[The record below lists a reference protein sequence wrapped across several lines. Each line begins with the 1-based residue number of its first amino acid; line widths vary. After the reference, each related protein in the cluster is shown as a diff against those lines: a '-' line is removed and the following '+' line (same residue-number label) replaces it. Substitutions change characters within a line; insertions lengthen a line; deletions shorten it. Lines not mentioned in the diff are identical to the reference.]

1 MTEKVLFITD
11 TFENLNFKKDT
22 SILMIEEAL
31 KKEMNVFQCEIND
44 LFVDNNDVLVNCREI
59 NSISEDIDTEV
70 KKIDID
76 LKDFKYCFMRKDPP
90 VDEDYNNALHLLDLA
105 KHNGAV
111 IHNNPCALKKFNEKV
126 FATHFPEFIPK
137 TLISSSINK
146 IRAFFDSHKKI
157 IIKPLDG
164 MGGTS
169 IYKVDDL
176 NEDNLNIIKAMTNS
190 EKTQIICQSF
200 IEDVYEG
207 DYRILIINGK
217 PFSKTLARIPKD
229 GDFKGNLAAG
239 GKGVARDITENQKK
253 IAEAIAPILVKNEIS
268 FAGIDIVGKYL
279 TEINITS
286 PTCAREILDQ
296 TQMNPIEEYFKGL

>member
-11 TFENLNFKKDT
+11 KFEKLNPKKDT
-22 SILMIEEAL
+22 SILMIEEAYKNNL
-31 KKEMNVFQCEIND
+31 TVFQCEIND
-44 LFVDNNDVLVNCREI
+44 LFVNSNNVLVNCREI
-59 NSISEDIDTEV
+59 NSLNENNDI
-70 KKIDID
+70 KIDLD
-76 LKDFKYCFMRKDPP
+76 LRDFKYCFMRKDPP

-105 KHNGAV
+105 KQNGAV
-111 IHNNPCALKKFNEKV
+111 IHNSPSAIKKFNEKV
-126 FATHFPEFIPK
+126 FATHFVEFIPK
-137 TLISSSINK
+137 TLISSNITK
-146 IRAFFDSHKKI
+146 IKAFFDINKKI

-169 IYKVDDL
+169 IYKFEEL
-176 NEDNLNIIKAMTNS
+176 NEENLKLLKKMTNS
-190 EKTQIICQSF
+190 QQTQIICQSF

-207 DYRILIINGK
+207 DFRILIINGK
-217 PFSKTLARIPKD
+217 PFPKTLARIPKD

-253 IAEAIAPILVKNEIS
+253 IADTIAPVLTKNEIS
-268 FAGIDIVGKYL
+268 FAGIDIVGEYL

-296 TQMNPIEEYFKGL
+296 TNMNPIEEYFKGL

>member
-59 NSISEDIDTEV
+59 NSLSEDIDTEV

-111 IHNNPCALKKFNEKV
+111 I
-126 FATHFPEFIPK
+126 
-137 TLISSSINK
+137 
-146 IRAFFDSHKKI
+146 
-157 IIKPLDG
+157 
-164 MGGTS
+164 
-169 IYKVDDL
+169 
-176 NEDNLNIIKAMTNS
+176 
-190 EKTQIICQSF
+190 
-200 IEDVYEG
+200 
-207 DYRILIINGK
+207 INGK
-217 PFSKTLARIPKD
+217 PFPKTLARIPKD

-239 GKGVARDITENQKK
+239 GKGVAKDITENQKK

-296 TQMNPIEEYFKGL
+296 TEMNPIEEYFKGL

>member
-59 NSISEDIDTEV
+59 NSLSEDIDTEV

-126 FATHFPEFIPK
+126 LQHIF
-137 TLISSSINK
+137 
-146 IRAFFDSHKKI
+146 
-157 IIKPLDG
+157 
-164 MGGTS
+164 
-169 IYKVDDL
+169 L
-176 NEDNLNIIKAMTNS
+176 NLYQKH
-190 EKTQIICQSF
+190 SF
-200 IEDVYEG
+200 H
-207 DYRILIINGK
+207 
-217 PFSKTLARIPKD
+217 LA
-229 GDFKGNLAAG
+229 
-239 GKGVARDITENQKK
+239 
-253 IAEAIAPILVKNEIS
+253 
-268 FAGIDIVGKYL
+268 L
-279 TEINITS
+279 T
-286 PTCAREILDQ
+286 
-296 TQMNPIEEYFKGL
+296 K

>member
-59 NSISEDIDTEV
+59 NSLSEDIDTEV

-146 IRAFFDSHKKI
+146 IRAFFDSQKKI

-169 IYKVDDL
+169 IYKVCLLYTSD
-176 NEDNLNIIKAMTNS
+176 
-190 EKTQIICQSF
+190 
-200 IEDVYEG
+200 
-207 DYRILIINGK
+207 
-217 PFSKTLARIPKD
+217 
-229 GDFKGNLAAG
+229 AA
-239 GKGVARDITENQKK
+239 D
-253 IAEAIAPILVKNEIS
+253 
-268 FAGIDIVGKYL
+268 
-279 TEINITS
+279 
-286 PTCAREILDQ
+286 
-296 TQMNPIEEYFKGL
+296 EE